1 MRDSGKNEMK
11 TIPNDDFYVGYLPE
25 APAGLGRIAARIT
38 AGILLAGLIAGGLLI
53 FGQPPFAMSRF
64 QYGEYRD
71 YAGVIEE
78 WPYPMLVT
86 DNASFLLVAP
96 GKHGLSDTVKG
107 LQGKHVQLKGSLIER
122 TPDRMIEV
130 VPASIVTGTQPSQ
143 MASQRISDLGSVT
156 LRGEIIDTKCYL
168 GVMNPGEH
176 KVHRDCAVR
185 CISGGVPPAFLAR
198 DAAGDAWVLLLV
210 GDDGRALSKEVL
222 PFVAEPLE
230 ISGVLVRT
238 GSTPTIKADPA
249 RFRRVTE

>member
-1 MRDSGKNEMK
+1 MK
-11 TIPNDDFYVGYLPE
+11 TTPNDDFYVGYLPK
-25 APAGLGRIAARIT
+25 APARLGKIVARIAA
-38 AGILLAGLIAGGLLI
+38 GVLLAGLIAGGLLI
-53 FGQPPFAMSRF
+53 FGQPRFATSKF
-64 QYGEYRD
+64 EYGEYRD

-130 VPASIVTGTQPSQ
+130 VPASIVVGTSSLLATPSR
-143 MASQRISDLGSVT
+143 AIDLGLVT
-156 LRGEIIDTKCYL
+156 LRGEIVDTKCYL

-198 DAAGDAWVLLLV
+198 DASGDTRVLLLV
-210 GDDGRALSKEVL
+210 AEDGRALSRAVL

-238 GSTPTIKADPA
+238 GSTLTLKADPA
-249 RFRRVTE
+249 RLRRITE

>member
-1 MRDSGKNEMK
+1 M
-11 TIPNDDFYVGYLPE
+11 NDDFYVGYLPK
-25 APAGLGRIAARIT
+25 APAGLGKIVARIAA
-38 AGILLAGLIAGGLLI
+38 GVLLAGLIAGGLLI
-53 FGQPPFAMSRF
+53 FGQPPFATSKF
-64 QYGEYRD
+64 EYGEYRD

-107 LQGKHVQLKGSLIER
+107 MQGKHVQLKGSLIER

-130 VPASIVTGTQPSQ
+130 VPASIAAGAQRSQ
-143 MASQRISDLGSVT
+143 AASQRIIDLGPVT
-156 LRGEIIDTKCYL
+156 LRGEVVDTKCYL

-198 DAAGDAWVLLLV
+198 DASGDSRVLLLV
-210 GDDGRALSKEVL
+210 GEDGRALSREVL

-230 ISGVLVRT
+230 ILGVLVRT
-238 GSTPTIKADPA
+238 GPTLTLKADPA
-249 RFRRVTE
+249 RFRRITE

>member
-1 MRDSGKNEMK
+1 M
-11 TIPNDDFYVGYLPE
+11 NDDFYVGYVPK
-25 APAGLGRIAARIT
+25 APVGLGKVVARIT
-38 AGILLAGLIAGGLLI
+38 AGVLLAGLIAGGLLI
-53 FGQPPFAMSRF
+53 FGQPPFATSKF
-64 QYGEYRD
+64 EFGEYRD

-78 WPYPMLVT
+78 WPYPILVT

-130 VPASIVTGTQPSQ
+130 VPASIAAGAQRSQ
-143 MASQRISDLGSVT
+143 TASQRIIDFGRIT
-156 LRGEIIDTKCYL
+156 LQGEIVDTKCYL

-198 DAAGDAWVLLLV
+198 DAYGDSRVLLLV
-210 GDDGRALSKEVL
+210 GEDGRALSREVL

-238 GSTPTIKADPA
+238 GSTLTLKADPA
-249 RFRRVTE
+249 RFQRITE

>member
-1 MRDSGKNEMK
+1 V
-11 TIPNDDFYVGYLPE
+11 NDDFYVGYVPR
-25 APAGLGRIAARIT
+25 APAGLGRIAARIA

-53 FGQPPFAMSRF
+53 LGQPPFATSKF
-64 QYGEYRD
+64 EYGEYRD

-122 TPDRMIEV
+122 IPDRMIEV
-130 VPASIVTGTQPSQ
+130 VPESIAVGASPLLATPS
-143 MASQRISDLGSVT
+143 RTIDLGPVT
-156 LRGEIIDTKCYL
+156 LRGEIVDTKCYL

-198 DAAGDAWVLLLV
+198 DGSGDAMILLLV
-210 GDDGRALSKEVL
+210 GEDGRALNREVL

-230 ISGVLVRT
+230 ISGNLIRT
-238 GSTPTIKADPA
+238 GSTQTLKANPA
-249 RFRRVTE
+249 RFRRITE